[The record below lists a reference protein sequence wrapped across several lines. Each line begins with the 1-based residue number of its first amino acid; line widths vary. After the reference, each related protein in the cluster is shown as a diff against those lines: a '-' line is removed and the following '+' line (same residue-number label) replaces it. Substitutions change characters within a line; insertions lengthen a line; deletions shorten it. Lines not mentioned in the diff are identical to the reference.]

1 MTLNAGMSGAGFD
14 TRRRALGLS
23 IAETAAVCGGVN
35 ERTVNRWINDHSP
48 VPEDAFSALDALE
61 RTLERAVD
69 QLVKIATDQVMA
81 GPIIVRRYRTQ
92 DDLSVSPDDIGI
104 PLGAHAMMSAWLDDA
119 LAAQGV
125 DTEIVWADVVD

>member
-1 MTLNAGMSGAGFD
+1 MTLNAEMAGAGFD

-48 VPEDAFSALDALE
+48 VPDDAFGALDALE
-61 RTLERAVD
+61 EALERAVD
-69 QLVKIATDQVMA
+69 RLVTIATEQTMA

-92 DDLSVSPDDIGI
+92 DDLSASRDDIGI
-104 PLGAHAMMSAWLDDA
+104 PLGAHAMMTAWLDDA

-125 DTEIVWADVVD
+125 DTKIVWSDVVD